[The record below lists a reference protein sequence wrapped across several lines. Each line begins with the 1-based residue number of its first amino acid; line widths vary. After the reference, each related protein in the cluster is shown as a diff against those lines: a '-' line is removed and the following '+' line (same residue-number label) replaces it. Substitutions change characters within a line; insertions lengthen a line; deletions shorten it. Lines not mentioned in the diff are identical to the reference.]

1 MARAIKFSKEEI
13 EMLITN
19 YQMELGQALDYV
31 EEIKA
36 MLSKLG
42 APVEEPDEKPTLKK
56 EKKKNNKK

>member
-42 APVEEPDEKPTLKK
+42 APVEEPVEKPTVKK
-56 EKKKNNKK
+56 EKKKNKKK